1 MLNVA
6 YTDLVTGKL
15 PERDRGVAGSLA
27 LLTRTVGI
35 VSGASILTALQAHG
49 AAGAD
54 FLAGYRF
61 AFLSAGGG
69 LLIALTL
76 SCLWWR
82 AWFGPLPR
90 PG

>member
-1 MLNVA
+1 
-6 YTDLVTGKL
+6 
-15 PERDRGVAGSLA
+15 
-27 LLTRTVGI
+27 
-35 VSGASILTALQAHG
+35 LQAHG

-61 AFLSAGGG
+61 AFLGAGGG

-82 AWFGPLPR
+82 AWFGR
-90 PG
+90 CPGRR